1 MCALAP
7 LLADVTTSAAVRWTL
22 CREAEKHLAD
32 FAVNEWTGQNMGVA
46 QHGGG
51 WSASQPEDC
60 GQGHGEK
67 FLEQV
72 L

>member
-22 CREAEKHLAD
+22 CREAEKH
-32 FAVNEWTGQNMGVA
+32 
-46 QHGGG
+46 
-51 WSASQPEDC
+51 C